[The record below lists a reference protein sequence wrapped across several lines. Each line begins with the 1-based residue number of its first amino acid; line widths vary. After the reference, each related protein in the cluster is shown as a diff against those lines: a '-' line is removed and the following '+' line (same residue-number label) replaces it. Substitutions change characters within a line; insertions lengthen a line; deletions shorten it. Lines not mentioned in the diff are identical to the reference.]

1 MTKDRIVLAVL
12 ATAASAAPCERLAA
26 QSPLVYGVPSPPNA
40 VYHYSD
46 SMSIRMGKSLGLSA
60 STSMTMKLD
69 IEQDGHG
76 IRLLGVVENSKG
88 RMSSGFTGEMTMD
101 GLMDGAVEFLVGSRG
116 ELRVVLLPGVAIPGF
131 ASLPNGP
138 MDIGQASAK
147 PPLAGVARVLYPP
160 LPGRALEAGDT
171 WADSVETSV
180 ESESM
185 GGSNTAV
192 TSYTLLGDTVVDGR
206 EMLHIAFTSEITAGI
221 SMDVGVGMTQTMK
234 TSVTG
239 LILWDTERGLTAY
252 AQTNLTAESVSS
264 GIGAGLMDMAM
275 TASSQIRLER
285 SP

>member
-1 MTKDRIVLAVL
+1 
-12 ATAASAAPCERLAA
+12 
-26 QSPLVYGVPSPPNA
+26 
-40 VYHYSD
+40 
-46 SMSIRMGKSLGLSA
+46 
-60 STSMTMKLD
+60 MK
-69 IEQDGHG
+69 
-76 IRLLGVVENSKG
+76 
-88 RMSSGFTGEMTMD
+88 
-101 GLMDGAVEFLVGSRG
+101 
-116 ELRVVLLPGVAIPGF
+116 
-131 ASLPNGP
+131 
-138 MDIGQASAK
+138 ASAK

-160 LPGRALEAGDT
+160 LPDRVLEAGDT
-171 WADSVETSV
+171 WADSVGTSV

-239 LILWDTERGLTAY
+239 LILWDSERGLTAY